1 MLFRLDGLP
10 NSSGLDLFRSV
21 QHRPRIARYITEKFN
36 LPRLCELRNFSLK
49 FNQKAVQKGA
59 RASDLGLSFVGI
71 DFKVPLPRCDY
82 DSARFAAAQAELV
95 RQRSGEINVHKS

>member
-49 FNQKAVQKGA
+49 LYQKAVREG
-59 RASDLGLSFVGI
+59 ASDLGLPFVDI
-71 DFKVPLPRCDY
+71 DFKVPLPRCDD